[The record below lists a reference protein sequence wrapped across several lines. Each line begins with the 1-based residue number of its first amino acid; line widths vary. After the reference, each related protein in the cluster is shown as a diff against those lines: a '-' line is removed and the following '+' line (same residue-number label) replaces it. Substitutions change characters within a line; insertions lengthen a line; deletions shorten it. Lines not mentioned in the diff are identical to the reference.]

1 MSTQHDPSVPP
12 PPAPSP
18 AHAGP
23 AGTDETADGRSLGDL
38 VGDIAHDLSTLVRQE
53 VDLAKT
59 EARSEI
65 ARAGRGAGLFGG
77 AGIAGHLA
85 LIFVSLAAV
94 LGLGHWLDAAWAAL
108 IVGAAWAIAAA
119 GLALTGRKAF
129 ARLTP
134 ALPTT
139 QQTLKEDA
147 RWAQHMKNG

>member
-1 MSTQHDPSVPP
+1 MSAQHDPTVPP
-12 PPAPSP
+12 PPAPAP

-53 VDLAKT
+53 VDLAKA
-59 EARSEI
+59 EVRSEI

-77 AGIAGHLA
+77 AGLAGHLA
-85 LIFVSLAAV
+85 LIFASLAAV
-94 LGLGHWLDAAWAAL
+94 YGLDHWLDAAWAAL
-108 IVGAAWAIAAA
+108 IVGAIWALAAMVM
-119 GLALTGRKAF
+119 ALTGRKAF
-129 ARLTP
+129 AELTP

-147 RWAQHMKNG
+147 RWAQQLKNG